1 MAITAGPVPICR
13 ACGDPLDHRAAE
25 TDLLHI
31 EEQLT
36 LCGACYD
43 EVVHGILQVWTRSPH
58 QPPGTGTVPRQRW
71 GRRKTDC

>member
-1 MAITAGPVPICR
+1 MAIKAGPGPICR

-25 TDLLHI
+25 TDLHSL